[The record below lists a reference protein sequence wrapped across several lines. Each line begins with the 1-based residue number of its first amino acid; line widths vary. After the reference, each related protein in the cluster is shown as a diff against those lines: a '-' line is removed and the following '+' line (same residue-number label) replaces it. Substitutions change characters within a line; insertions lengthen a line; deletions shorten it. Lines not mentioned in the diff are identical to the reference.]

1 MKGNLLKYTG
11 AIGAMVVGVG
21 IGFVSP
27 LLLAGTIDALVNAA
41 DQNMT
46 AVVDLP
52 APLGGWFMARGGIPY
67 LMNHL
72 WIIAA
77 ILIAL

>member
-1 MKGNLLKYTG
+1 MLNRRRQIFASLMKGNLLKYTG

-41 DQNMT
+41 PELT
-46 AVVDLP
+46 SVVDLP
-52 APLGGWFMARGGIPY
+52 EPLGDGSWR
-67 LMNHL
+67 
-72 WIIAA
+72 AA
-77 ILIAL
+77 ASPT